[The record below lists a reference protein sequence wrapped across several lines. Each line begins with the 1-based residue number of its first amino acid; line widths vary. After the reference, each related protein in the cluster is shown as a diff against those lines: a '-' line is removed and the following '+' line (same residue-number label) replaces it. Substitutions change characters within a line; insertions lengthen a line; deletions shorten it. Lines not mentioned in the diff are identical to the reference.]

1 VYNNIIS
8 VIGTGYVGLVGGVC
22 LADFGNEVINVDI
35 DQEKIDELK
44 AGIVPIYEPGL
55 NDVMERN
62 VRDKRIHFTT
72 NSKKAIE
79 KSEVIF
85 ISVGTPSDDNGGADL
100 SAVMKVAK
108 TIGENMNGYKV
119 VVDKSTVPVGTGR
132 KVAEVIQ
139 SELDNRG
146 VDYNFDVVS
155 NPEFLREGKAIYDFT
170 HPDRIIIG
178 TESEKAR
185 DILSEVYRALYLNDV
200 PFVFTNLETA
210 EMIKYASNAFLA
222 TKISF
227 INEMSVLCEKVN
239 ANVQEVAKAMGM
251 DGRIGDKFLHSGPG
265 YGGSCFPKDTK
276 AIVRIAEE
284 NGADLK
290 VIQAGID
297 ANEAQKEHMV
307 EKIVNKLDDL
317 EGKTLGIL
325 GLSFKPETDDMRE
338 SPALTILPGLI
349 EKGAKIRAYDPEAI
363 KEATWRLE
371 DYEQEIIYCAN
382 EYEVMKGADALVL
395 ITEWNQFRRLDL
407 ERVKDLLVEPVF
419 FDLRNVYKPEE
430 VENHGID
437 YIGVG
442 LPEGQAE
449 TVEAMRQAAAVSEE

>member
-1 VYNNIIS
+1 MLYKNKIS
-8 VIGTGYVGLVGGVC
+8 IIGTGYVGLVGGVC
-22 LADFGNEVINVDI
+22 LANFGNNIINVDI
-35 DQEKIDELK
+35 DAEKIDKLNKGE
-44 AGIVPIYEPGL
+44 APIYEPGL
-55 NDVMERN
+55 NNMLEKN
-62 VRDKRIHFTT
+62 VREDRITFTT
-72 NSKKAIE
+72 DVESAIKE
-79 KSEVIF
+79 SEGIF
-85 ISVGTPSDDNGGADL
+85 IAVGTPPAEDGSADL
-100 SAVMKVAK
+100 KHVLDVAQ
-108 TIGENMNGYKV
+108 TIGKNMNSYKV

-155 NPEFLREGKAIYDFT
+155 NPEFLREGKAVYDFT

-284 NGADLK
+284 NGADLR
-290 VIQAGID
+290 VVQAGID

-307 EKIVNKLDDL
+307 EKIDNKFDDL
-317 EGKTLGIL
+317 EDKTLGIL

-349 EKGAKIRAYDPEAI
+349 EKGAKIRAYDPEGI

-371 DYEQEIIYCAN
+371 DYEQDIIYCAN

-395 ITEWNQFRRLDL
+395 ITEWNQFRRLNL
-407 ERVKDLLVEPVF
+407 ERVKDLLAEPVF
-419 FDLRNVYKPEE
+419 FDLRNVYQPEE
-430 VENHGID
+430 FKKHNID
-437 YIGVG
+437 YIGVDI
-442 LPEGQAE
+442 PQ
-449 TVEAMRQAAAVSEE
+449 S

>member
-1 VYNNIIS
+1 MYNNIIS

-407 ERVKDLLVEPVF
+407 ERVKDLLAEPVF
-419 FDLRNVYKPEE
+419 FDLRNIYESEE
-430 VENHGID
+430 VEKYGID

-442 LPEGQAE
+442 VPGKK
-449 TVEAMRQAAAVSEE
+449 SN

>member
-1 VYNNIIS
+1 MYSNTIS

-22 LADFGNEVINVDI
+22 LADFGNNVINVDI
-35 DQEKIDELK
+35 DKKKIDALK
-44 AGIVPIYEPGL
+44 AGEVPIYEPGL
-55 NDVMERN
+55 KDVMDRN
-62 VRDKRIHFTT
+62 VKDDRIHFTT
-72 NSKKAIE
+72 DSKKAIKE
-79 KSEVIF
+79 SEVIF
-85 ISVGTPSDDNGGADL
+85 ISVGTPPDGDGSADL
-100 SAVMKVAK
+100 SAVMKVAE
-108 TIGENMNGYKV
+108 TIGENMNSYKV

-132 KVAEVIQ
+132 RVAEVIQ

-155 NPEFLREGKAIYDFT
+155 NPEFLREGKAVHDFT

-290 VIQAGID
+290 VIQAGIE
-297 ANEAQKEHMV
+297 ANEAQKEHMI

-317 EGKTLGIL
+317 EGKTLGVL

-371 DYEQEIIYCAN
+371 DYEQDIIYCAN

-407 ERVKDLLVEPVF
+407 QRVKDLLAEPVF
-419 FDLRNVYKPEE
+419 FDLRNVYEPEE
-430 VENHGID
+430 VEKHGID

-442 LPEGQAE
+442 LPQGE
-449 TVEAMRQAAAVSEE
+449 VEVNMSGE

>member
-407 ERVKDLLVEPVF
+407 NRVKELLAEPVF
-419 FDLRNVYKPEE
+419 FGLRNVY
-430 VENHGID
+430 
-437 YIGVG
+437 
-442 LPEGQAE
+442 
-449 TVEAMRQAAAVSEE
+449 

>member
-1 VYNNIIS
+1 MLYKNKIS
-8 VIGTGYVGLVGGVC
+8 IIGTGYVGLVGGVC
-22 LADFGNEVINVDI
+22 LANFGNNIINVDI
-35 DQEKIDELK
+35 DAEKIDKLNKGE
-44 AGIVPIYEPGL
+44 VPIYEPGL
-55 NDVMERN
+55 DDMLEKN
-62 VRDKRIHFTT
+62 VREDRITFSTDV
-72 NSKKAIE
+72 KKAIKE
-79 KSEVIF
+79 CEVIF
-85 ISVGTPSDDNGGADL
+85 IAVGTPPAEDGSADL
-100 SAVMKVAK
+100 KHVSYVAQ
-108 TIGENMNGYKV
+108 TIGKNMNSYKV

-132 KVAEVIQ
+132 RVQEIIQ

-155 NPEFLREGKAIYDFT
+155 NPEFLREGKAVHDFT

-290 VIQAGID
+290 VVQAGID
-297 ANEAQKEHMV
+297 ANEAQKEHMI
-307 EKIVNKLDDL
+307 EKVDNKLENL
-317 EGKTLGIL
+317 EGKTLGVL

-371 DYEQEIIYCAN
+371 DYEQDIIYCAN

-407 ERVKDLLVEPVF
+407 QRVKDLLAGPVF
-419 FDLRNVYKPEE
+419 FDLRNVYEQEE
-430 VENHGID
+430 VEKHGID
-437 YIGVG
+437 YVGVG
-442 LPEGQAE
+442 LPQGE
-449 TVEAMRQAAAVSEE
+449 VEVAMKEAAAVSEE

>member
-407 ERVKDLLVEPVF
+407 NRVKNLLAELVF
-419 FDLRNVYKPEE
+419 FDFRNVYESEE
-430 VENHGID
+430 VEKYGID

-442 LPEGQAE
+442 VPGKKK
-449 TVEAMRQAAAVSEE
+449 